1 MTASKARRIFKKA
14 YQVIRP
20 RTTHLLLD
28 IAIYCA
34 PVYLLT
40 WYFDLLEGLSLRI
53 FMSLLVAM
61 APVSE
66 LLTEP
71 RPFRSRGDLFWFAL
85 FIGLMSLLATGD
97 RFNVNALTTSPAVLI
112 SVLPW
117 GWLVWQLL
125 GRNWMLLT
133 GLLLALAVMMI
144 YWTAAVVMTDESWII
159 LLLPVPLVMFFGVF
173 WALPARLVLG
183 YARRSKHHRMRG
195 PGMQVLAMAMLFFP
209 LIVVAVAIPGMLQLS
224 PIWSAVSLTIAGV
237 LLGAVI
243 SEPLRRFLL
252 EWGNLSP
259 EQ

>member
-1 MTASKARRIFKKA
+1 MRVSPWTWFRA
-14 YQVIRP
+14 
-20 RTTHLLLD
+20 THLLLD

-40 WYFDLLEGLSLRI
+40 WYFDLLDGLSLRI
-53 FMSLLVAM
+53 FMSFLVAM
-61 APVSE
+61 VPVSE

-71 RPFRSRGDLFWFAL
+71 RPLKSIGDLFWFAL
-85 FIGLMSLLATGD
+85 FVGLMSLLATGD
-97 RFNVNALTTSPAVLI
+97 RFNVNSLATSSAVLV

-159 LLLPVPLVMFFGVF
+159 LLFPVPLVMFFGVF

-183 YARRSKHHRMRG
+183 YARRSKHRRMRG
-195 PGMQVLAMAMLFFP
+195 PGMQALAMAMLFFP
-209 LIVVAVAIPGMLQLS
+209 VIVVAVAIPGMLQLS
-224 PIWSAVSLTIAGV
+224 PIWSAVSLTIVGV
-237 LLGAVI
+237 LLSAVI
-243 SEPLRRFLL
+243 AEPLRRFLL